1 MIAISL
7 CVLGGNHGELFV
19 FFPGGGPSSC
29 VVAAAAIFICWLG
42 DNVRMSDRLVVRVL
56 VIYHHQDV
64 AQLEHLLPGR
74 AQIGM
79 TCMSLGRGG
88 LGGGWG
94 DMAT

>member
-1 MIAISL
+1 
-7 CVLGGNHGELFV
+7 
-19 FFPGGGPSSC
+19 
-29 VVAAAAIFICWLG
+29 
-42 DNVRMSDRLVVRVL
+42 VRMSDRLVVRVL

-88 LGGGWG
+88 GLGGRVGG
-94 DMAT
+94 YGNIIGGTFSSTRKRSRGSRA